1 MAVNTSGEAL
11 TEDDE
16 FIVQPFMKRGDRLEA
31 AELIRCP
38 SAAAAFRRGR
48 QMSERVAGAVFYRIE
63 TSASGDQW
71 TEVEVLATIG
81 DVPEEEAA

>member
-1 MAVNTSGEAL
+1 MGP
-11 TEDDE
+11 DDE
-16 FIVQPFMKRGDRLEA
+16 EFLVQPFVKRDGRLEA

-38 SAAAAFRRGR
+38 SAAAAFRRGK
-48 QMSERVAGAVFYRIE
+48 QMSSRVAGAVFYRIE

-81 DVPEEEAA
+81 DVPTDEAA